1 MNMSEPQA
9 RLPIDALSGS
19 SGFRADTRFGSA
31 QAEAG
36 HAPVHASGTVL
47 EDPVASAYAEGFAAG
62 TAEARAKAEEE
73 ARDLADAQDRL
84 ALSFARL
91 DKDMEEELRQRLR
104 ETVFALCETAIA
116 PLALDEAA
124 LVRRVKLAVS
134 MLARADDERVIRL
147 HPDDIA
153 LVTPSLAQDWTI
165 APDSRTGTRQPAR
178 RIRNRR
184 CRRRPGDMAARDC
197 RSAAP
202 MLKLFQ
208 PILAD
213 LATEPISL
221 APRRYGLVSA
231 CDGGLLEVSG
241 LAVPVGSMCRVAH
254 GRNLALSA
262 EVIGFRNGRTMMMML
277 GDSVML
283 RPGARVWPEGHPGL
297 LPVGEAFLGRA
308 VDGEGLPIDGGNPIH
323 ARSEWPAQGMRSAAL
338 DRSPVREP
346 FDTGVRAINA
356 LTTFGIGQRIGI
368 MAGSGVGKS
377 VLIDMIARGSH
388 ADIVVVGLI
397 GERAREVSDF
407 VERHMSEGK
416 RERTA
421 VVAVPADHAPN
432 LRLRG
437 AMLATS
443 LAEKFRAAGKR
454 VLLIMDS
461 LTRVAHAA
469 REIGLLL
476 GEPGAARGYPPSAL
490 ATITRL
496 VERAGNSAA
505 SGGSITGIY
514 TVLADG
520 DNQDDPVVDTARS
533 ILDGHIVLSREL
545 AQRGQYP
552 AVDIAASLS
561 RVMNDITGAEHQSL
575 ARMFRALSA
584 SYEANRDL
592 VLMGAYRAGAD
603 PQLDRAIAMHEAL
616 SAFLGQDAHDTIC
629 LDDSVAQLSA
639 LLGDEAA

>member
-1 MNMSEPQA
+1 
-9 RLPIDALSGS
+9 
-19 SGFRADTRFGSA
+19 
-31 QAEAG
+31 
-36 HAPVHASGTVL
+36 
-47 EDPVASAYAEGFAAG
+47 
-62 TAEARAKAEEE
+62 
-73 ARDLADAQDRL
+73 
-84 ALSFARL
+84 
-91 DKDMEEELRQRLR
+91 
-104 ETVFALCETAIA
+104 
-116 PLALDEAA
+116 
-124 LVRRVKLAVS
+124 
-134 MLARADDERVIRL
+134 
-147 HPDDIA
+147 
-153 LVTPSLAQDWTI
+153 
-165 APDSRTGTRQPAR
+165 
-178 RIRNRR
+178 
-184 CRRRPGDMAARDC
+184 
-197 RSAAP
+197 
-202 MLKLFQ
+202 MLKLFT

-213 LATEPISL
+213 LAS
-221 APRRYGLVSA
+221 APLDLTPERYGLVTA
-231 CDGGLLEVSG
+231 CDNGLLEASG
-241 LAVPVGSMCRVAH
+241 LSVPVGSLCRITH
-254 GRNLALSA
+254 GPARSLSA

-283 RPGARVWPEGHPGL
+283 RPGARVYPEGRPGL

-308 VDGEGLPIDGGNPIH
+308 VDGEALPIDGLGPVH
-323 ARSEWPAQGMRSAAL
+323 ARSQWPAGGVRTSAL
-338 DRSPVREP
+338 DRSPVRLP
-346 FDTGVRAINA
+346 FETGVRALNA
-356 LTTFGIGQRIGI
+356 LTMFGQDQRIGI

-377 VLIDMIARGSH
+377 VLIDMIAHG
-388 ADIVVVGLI
+388 ADADVIVIGLI

-407 VERHMSEGK
+407 VERHMRGDK
-416 RERTA
+416 RARSV

-443 LAEKFRAAGKR
+443 IAEYFRASGKQ

-505 SGGSITGIY
+505 SGGSITGLY

-520 DNQDDPVVDTARS
+520 DAQDDPVVDTARS
-533 ILDGHIVLSREL
+533 ILDGHVVLSREL

-561 RVMNDITGAEHQSL
+561 RVMNDIVPREHQAM
-575 ARMFRALSA
+575 AREFRALSA

-603 PQLDRAIAMHEAL
+603 PQLDRAIAMHDAL
-616 SAFLGQDAHDTIC
+616 TGFLCQDAGEVIGIDA
-629 LDDSVAQLSA
+629 SVAALGK
-639 LLGDEAA
+639 LLGPA